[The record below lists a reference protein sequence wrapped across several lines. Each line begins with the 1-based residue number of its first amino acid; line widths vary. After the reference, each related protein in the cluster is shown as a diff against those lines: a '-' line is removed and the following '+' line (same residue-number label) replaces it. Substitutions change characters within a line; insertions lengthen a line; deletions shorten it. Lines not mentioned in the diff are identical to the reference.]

1 MEQQLDF
8 FPMAIEF
15 AKHHTIMV
23 VAWFAVFIM
32 VIYTFVNSATAKFKS
47 ISNAEMTTLINKE
60 NAAVVDLRSIDEFKR
75 GHIINSLQL
84 TPSDIKK
91 HSLGKLEHHKDN
103 PVVLV
108 DTSGFTATNSA
119 KELVK
124 QGFTRVYILKEGITG
139 WRSANLPLEK

>member
-1 MEQQLDF
+1 MEQLDF
-8 FPMAIEF
+8 ISMAVQF
-15 AKHHTIMV
+15 AKNHTLMV

-32 VIYTFVNSATAKFKS
+32 VIYTFFSTVTTKFKT
-47 ISNAEMTTLINKE
+47 ISNAEMTNLINKE
-60 NAAVVDLRSIDEFKR
+60 NAAVVDLRTVDEFKR

-91 HSLGKLEHHKDN
+91 QSIGKIEHHKDV

-108 DTSGFTATNSA
+108 DTSGFTANASA

-124 QGFTRVYILKEGITG
+124 QGFSRVYVLKEGITG